1 MDNKFKDY
9 CKTASDVINAV
20 SRFLIIFIILILI
33 LCAIDYIVGDTKNNI
48 NNDVNKI
55 EHHNDSIK
63 DKIKNL
69 DSIKNAKAN
78 EVQYLNND
86 STIELFY
93 KIIKSK

>member
-1 MDNKFKDY
+1 MDKFKEY
-9 CKTASDVINAV
+9 CNNATDAIIAITK
-20 SRFLIIFIILILI
+20 FLIVLIILILLLFSI
-33 LCAIDYIVGDTKNNI
+33 NYLIKDTKI
-48 NNDVNKI
+48 DIDTKINKI
-55 EHHNDSIK
+55 ESKNDSIK
-63 DKIKNL
+63 TKVKNL

>member
-1 MDNKFKDY
+1 MDDKFKNY
-9 CKTASDVINAV
+9 CKSIANVINALTK
-20 SRFLIIFIILILI
+20 FLIIFVLLILL
-33 LCAIDYIVGDTKNNI
+33 LCVIDYIVDDTKHNI
-48 NNDVNKI
+48 NEEVNKI
-55 EHHNDSIK
+55 EHNNDSIK
-63 DKIKNL
+63 NKIKNL

>member
-1 MDNKFKDY
+1 MDKFKEY
-9 CKTASDVINAV
+9 CNNATDVIIAITK
-20 SRFLIIFIILILI
+20 FLIVLIILILLLFSI
-33 LCAIDYIVGDTKNNI
+33 NYLIKDTKVDI
-48 NNDVNKI
+48 DTKINKI
-55 EHHNDSIK
+55 ESKNDSIK
-63 DKIKNL
+63 TKVKNL

>member
-1 MDNKFKDY
+1 MDKFKEY
-9 CKTASDVINAV
+9 CNNATDAIIAITK
-20 SRFLIIFIILILI
+20 FLIVLIILILLLFSI
-33 LCAIDYIVGDTKNNI
+33 NYLIKDTKVDI
-48 NNDVNKI
+48 DTKINKI
-55 EHHNDSIK
+55 ESKNDSIK
-63 DKIKNL
+63 TKVKNL

>member
-9 CKTASDVINAV
+9 CKTASDVINAI
-20 SRFLIIFIILILI
+20 SKFLILFIILILI
-33 LCAIDYIVGDTKNNI
+33 LCAIDYIIDDTKHNI
-48 NNDVNKI
+48 DEEINKI
-55 EHHNDSIK
+55 ENHNNSIK
-63 DKIKNL
+63 DKIKNI